1 MRTPRPLLASGRGG
15 IRKGSA
21 MRSGKRRPGDG
32 PRVLVVGGG
41 FAGLSALNVLAR
53 SDADVTLVDRN
64 VYSTFQPLLYQV
76 ATAGLTASD
85 VAYPLWSVT
94 RKTRAHF
101 RQGEL
106 ARLDLAGRTATL
118 TDGAELSYDY
128 LILATGVS
136 ANFYGVTG
144 AKEHSLSLYTRRDA
158 IALRNRL
165 LAELERR
172 ASRETDPELD
182 ITIVGGGATG
192 VELAGTLAELR
203 NIALPAAFP
212 DVDRARFRVRLIET
226 ASSLLTP
233 YHERERD
240 YARQQLVNRGVDV
253 FLNTT
258 IKEIAP
264 GKVTLADGSSHR
276 SDVTVWAAGIQAP
289 DAPWNAQ
296 LPRAK
301 AGRIDVGPDLRVT
314 GQDNVFATGDVCAAD
329 PPQPQLSAPA
339 IQHGKHAGHQ
349 VVRLMAGQPTVPF
362 HYHDKGIMAT
372 IGRRS
377 AVVELSIGIRLRGTI
392 AWLAWLGLHLFYLL
406 GGRNRVVTLVNLSWR
421 YLSWSRGGGMIV
433 GDDQLDD
440 HSPADRAGQAADQ
453 RGQG

>member
-1 MRTPRPLLASGRGG
+1 ML
-15 IRKGSA
+15 
-21 MRSGKRRPGDG
+21 SGKKRADG

-41 FAGLSALNVLAR
+41 FAGLSVLHALAK
-53 SDADVTLVDRN
+53 SDAQVTLVDRN

-76 ATAGLTASD
+76 ATAGLTAAD

-94 RKTRAHF
+94 RKTRARF
-101 RQGEL
+101 RKGDL
-106 ARLDLAGRTATL
+106 ANLDLDERTAAL
-118 TDGAELSYDY
+118 ADGTQFEYDY
-128 LILATGVS
+128 LVLATGVS
-136 ANFYGVTG
+136 ANFYGVKG
-144 AKEHSLSLYTRRDA
+144 AQENSVSLYTRRDA
-158 IALRNRL
+158 IVLRNRL
-165 LAELERR
+165 LAEFERR
-172 ASRETDPELD
+172 AAGDADAELD
-182 ITIVGGGATG
+182 ITVVGGGATG

-212 DVDRARFRVRLIET
+212 EIDRSKVRVRLIEM
-226 ASSLLTP
+226 APALLTP
-233 YHERERD
+233 YRQRERD

-253 FLNTT
+253 FLDTT

-276 SDVTVWAAGIQAP
+276 SDMTVWAAGIQAP
-289 DAPWNAQ
+289 DAPWNAR

-314 GQDNVFATGDVCAAD
+314 GHENVFAVGDVCAGD
-329 PPQPQLSAPA
+329 PPLPQLSAPA
-339 IQHGKHAGHQ
+339 IQHGRHAGEQ
-349 VVRLMAGQPTVPF
+349 IMRLMAGQPTKPF
-362 HYHDKGIMAT
+362 RYLDKGIMAT

-406 GGRNRVVTLVNLSWR
+406 GNRNRAVTLINLSWR

-433 GDDQLDD
+433 GDDTLEE
-440 HSPADRAGQAADQ
+440 G
-453 RGQG
+453 G